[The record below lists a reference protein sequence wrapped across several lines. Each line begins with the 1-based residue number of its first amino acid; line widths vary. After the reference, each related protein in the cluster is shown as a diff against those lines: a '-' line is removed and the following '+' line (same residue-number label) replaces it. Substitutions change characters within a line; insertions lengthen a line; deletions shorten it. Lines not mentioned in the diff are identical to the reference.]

1 MRESFR
7 TFIHRL
13 TALFRRQRLEDDL
26 DEELRSHLEMA
37 EPHGSSLG
45 LKQLIFHRRILTS
58 RTGSLSSLQPSIF
71 KSLEFS
77 WNYPAHLYALFRQFS
92 KNRVYSQ
99 QQGSSRATLTNSR
112 PTLLPLTT

>member
-1 MRESFR
+1 MREFFR

-37 EPHGSSLG
+37 EPHRSSLG
-45 LKQLIFHRRILTS
+45 LTQLIFHRRILTT
-58 RTGSLSSLQPSIF
+58 RTGSLSALQPSIF

-92 KNRVYSQ
+92 KAACTP
-99 QQGSSRATLTNSR
+99 SSREALER
-112 PTLLPLTT
+112 RWPIADPAPLPLTT